1 MKSGFARAVRKVGP
15 ITGPAHARPCK
26 AWNFMAILVGN
37 FEAYAVIIRL
47 SHRLNLL
54 KKKKKGAYNIFIT
67 KIK

>member
-54 KKKKKGAYNIFIT
+54 K
-67 KIK
+67 